1 MVDGRHTWGG
11 GVPVKRS
18 FVALEELR
26 FCLEL
31 RSVGCAKPRMCCEQR
46 LCASAAQSVQVLR
59 PLAQRELK
67 RYLPCAVQH
76 GTCANSR
83 KARWPRASFSRQL
96 HTQLR

>member
-59 PLAQRELK
+59 PPSAERTQALLAVRSTTWHLRELTK
-67 RYLPCAVQH
+67 GPLV
-76 GTCANSR
+76 
-83 KARWPRASFSRQL
+83 
-96 HTQLR
+96 